1 MDTLTELQFRRLL
14 IGRLVKDFVDS
25 IQYYDFGADYE
36 LVLNEIFIEV
46 FFIVN
51 GIMDSHFNSKESY
64 EKIPI

>member
-1 MDTLTELQFRRLL
+1 MVTELQFRRLL

-25 IQYYDFGADYE
+25 IQYYDYGPEYE
-36 LVLNEIFIEV
+36 SVLNEIFIEV

-51 GIMDSHFNSKESY
+51 GIMDSYFNSKESY

>member
-1 MDTLTELQFRRLL
+1 MDTELQFRRLM
-14 IGRLVKDFVDS
+14 IGRLVKELVDS

-51 GIMDSHFNSKESY
+51 GIMDSYFNSKESY